1 MLRGVPCNFQFT
13 DGDLIYIENHPALVI
28 NARPTWIHVLMLFD
42 GKAKTEHI
50 DRERIGT
57 FWNNIHID
65 YHSSVNL
72 TPDMERLIEF
82 LTGVSHL
89 RR

>member
-13 DGDLIYIENHPALVI
+13 NGDLIYIENHPALVI
-28 NARPTWIHVLMLFD
+28 NAHTTWIKVLMLFD

-50 DRERIGT
+50 DRERIGNA
-57 FWNNIHID
+57 WNNVHID
-65 YHSSVNL
+65 YYETINL
-72 TPDMERLIEF
+72 TPDMEKLIVF